1 MAMDYK
7 LSDKDRVGL
16 AYTSQI
22 IAGMNNNENS
32 DGVFSQSA
40 NHKQEDKPIQM
51 HHLLLDYSS
60 PSGLKAGM
68 EYTGYRDRTSQHFT
82 EKKER
87 KESDFIAKSRQ
98 EINQY
103 RLFAD
108 NSHPIESWTL
118 TYGAQYLYAAD
129 HSAQKYDGGT
139 GQNNMDSKLK
149 EYTANVYAGFQK
161 SMGEKLSLSA
171 SLTGEYYRLA
181 DVGEWTIFPA
191 LEATYSISP
200 SHIMQLSFS
209 SDKAYP
215 TYWEL
220 HGGISYLNGYAEL
233 HGNPLLK
240 PYREYS
246 GQLSY
251 ILKSKYILTAF
262 YQYMKDYSAQLPY
275 QAPDRL
281 ALIYQ
286 SLNFDYKQMAGLNL
300 IIPFNIAR
308 PLESRLTLN
317 GFYDKV
323 KSAHFHDLSFK
334 KDRLVFYSRLDN
346 TINIS
351 SKPAIKLEITGA
363 YITKNIQ
370 GPAELS
376 PIWNVDAGIKWT
388 FWRDMA
394 ELRLKG
400 SDLFNTWMPDMTMK
414 HSSQNLRMNMIP
426 DSRSITVSLTLR
438 LGDATPSDKKIDT
451 SRFGT
456 K

>member
-1 MAMDYK
+1 MDYK